1 MIYIFSLQRKKI
13 MFNAHELWKERF
25 GLFIKETSRYLRYIF
40 NGHLVIVF
48 LFLLGTA
55 GFYYQEW
62 IKTLDPEFPAAIIM
76 AVLLALVLTY
86 SPTLTF
92 LSEADKI
99 FLLPLETKLRD
110 YFKRGMI
117 LSLVLQSYFL
127 LIILALVMPMYVK
140 VTGTSFSVF
149 IPFLILLV
157 VIKGLN
163 LLIRWK
169 VEYDID
175 PSTHKMDSVVRYF
188 VNAVMLYLLFSEAS
202 FFLIGIPVVV
212 LVLYAVFY
220 NRQAKDKGLKWE
232 YLIGQEEKRM
242 GAFYRIA
249 NLFTDVPK
257 LKDQVKRRKWLDV
270 FLGNVSFGQE
280 NTFSHIYLRTFF
292 RSGDYWGLFLR
303 LTIIGAIAIYFLTY
317 GPGQAILALLFLY
330 LTGFQLLPL
339 WNHHQHKL
347 WMDLYPLGIT
357 AKEKAFTKLLTMI
370 MLIQTVIFSLVIL
383 VKQDPLTAGTTVI
396 LGFLFTLAFVHL
408 YSKKRRNV

>member
-1 MIYIFSLQRKKI
+1 
-13 MFNAHELWKERF
+13 MFNAQELWKERF
-25 GLFIKETSRYLRYIF
+25 GLFVKETSRYLRYIF

-62 IKTLDPEFPAAIIM
+62 IKTLGSEFPAAIIM

-99 FLLPLETKLRD
+99 FLLPLETRLGD

-117 LSLVLQSYFL
+117 LSLVLQSYLL

-140 VTGTSFSVF
+140 VSGTSFSIF
-149 IPFLILLV
+149 IPYLILLV
-157 VIKGLN
+157 VMKGLN

-169 VEYDID
+169 VGYDID
-175 PSTHKMDSVVRYF
+175 SSTHKVDSTVRFF
-188 VNAVMLYLLFSEAS
+188 VNGVMLYLLFSGAN
-202 FFLIGIPVVV
+202 LILIVVPAVV
-212 LVLYAVFY
+212 LVLLTIFY
-220 NRQAKDKGLKWE
+220 HRQAKDKGLKWE
-232 YLIGQEEKRM
+232 HLIEQEEKRM

-257 LKDQVKRRKWLDV
+257 LKDQVKRRKWLDM
-270 FLGNVSFGQE
+270 FLGNVSFSQK
-280 NTFSHIYLRTFF
+280 NTFSHIFLRTFF

-317 GPGQAILALLFLY
+317 GPGQTILALLFLY

-347 WMDLYPLGIT
+347 WLDLYPVGIT

-370 MLIQTVIFSLVIL
+370 MVIQTGVFGLVIL
-383 VKQDPLTAGTTVI
+383 VKQDPLTAGSTVI
-396 LGFLFTLAFVHL
+396 LGLVFTFAFVHL
-408 YSKKRRNV
+408 YSKKRRQM

>member
-1 MIYIFSLQRKKI
+1 

-25 GLFIKETSRYLRYIF
+25 ALFVKETGRYLRYIF

-62 IKTLDPEFPAAIIM
+62 IKTLDPEFPAAVIM
-76 AVLLALVLTY
+76 AVFLAFMLTY

-99 FLLPLETKLRD
+99 FLLPLETKLGD

-117 LSLVLQSYFL
+117 LSLVLQSYLL
-127 LIILALVMPMYVK
+127 LIFLALFMPMYVK
-140 VTGTSFSVF
+140 VTGTSFRLF
-149 IPFLILLV
+149 IPFLVVLVILKA
-157 VIKGLN
+157 IN
-163 LLIRWK
+163 LFIRWK

-175 PSTHKMDSVVRYF
+175 SSTHKVDSVVRFF
-188 VNAVMLYLLFSEAS
+188 VNGVLLYLLFAEAS
-202 FFLIGIPVVV
+202 FLLIGVPAVL
-212 LVLYAVFY
+212 LVLYAIFY
-220 NRQAKDKGLKWE
+220 NRQTKDKGLKWE
-232 YLIGQEEKRM
+232 HLIEQEEKRM

-257 LKDQVKRRKWLDV
+257 LKDRVKRRKWLDI
-270 FLGNVSFGQE
+270 FLGNVTFGQK

-292 RSGDYWGLFLR
+292 RSGDYFGLFLR
-303 LTIIGAIAIYFLTY
+303 LTIIGALGIYFLTY
-317 GPGQAILALLFLY
+317 GPGQTILALLFLY

-347 WMDLYPLGIT
+347 WLDLYPVGT
-357 AKEKAFTKLLTMI
+357 AAKEKSFTKLLTII
-370 MLIQTVIFSLVIL
+370 MFIQTVVFGLVIL
-383 VKQDPLTAGTTVI
+383 VKQNPLTAGSTVI
-396 LGFLFTLAFVHL
+396 LGLLFTFAFVHL
-408 YSKKRRNV
+408 YSKKRRQV

>member
-1 MIYIFSLQRKKI
+1 
-13 MFNAHELWKERF
+13 MFNAQELWKERF
-25 GLFIKETSRYLRYIF
+25 GLFVKETSRYLRYIF

-62 IKTLDPEFPAAIIM
+62 IKTLGPEFPAAIIM

-99 FLLPLETKLRD
+99 FLLPLETKLGD

-117 LSLVLQSYFL
+117 LSLVLQSYLL

-140 VTGTSFSVF
+140 VTGTSFSIF
-149 IPFLILLV
+149 IPYLILLV
-157 VIKGLN
+157 VMKGLN

-175 PSTHKMDSVVRYF
+175 SSSHKVDSTVRYF
-188 VNAVMLYLLFSEAS
+188 VNGVMLYLLFSGAN
-202 FFLIGIPVVV
+202 LILIAVPAVV
-212 LVLYAVFY
+212 LVLLTIFY
-220 NRQAKDKGLKWE
+220 HRQAKDKGLKWE
-232 YLIGQEEKRM
+232 HLIEQEEKRM

-270 FLGNVSFGQE
+270 FLGNVSFSQK

-317 GPGQAILALLFLY
+317 GPGQTIIALLFLY

-347 WMDLYPLGIT
+347 WLDLYPVGIT
-357 AKEKAFTKLLTMI
+357 VKEKAFTKLLTMI
-370 MLIQTVIFSLVIL
+370 MVIQSGVFGLVIL
-383 VKQDPLTAGTTVI
+383 VKQDPLTAGFTVI
-396 LGFLFTLAFVHL
+396 LCLVFTFAFVHL
-408 YSKKRRNV
+408 YSKKRRQV

>member
-1 MIYIFSLQRKKI
+1 
-13 MFNAHELWKERF
+13 MFNAHKLWKERF
-25 GLFIKETSRYLRYIF
+25 GLFVKETSRYLRYIF

-48 LFLLGTA
+48 LFLLGTG

-62 IKTLDPEFPAAIIM
+62 IKTLEPDFPAALIM
-76 AVLLALVLTY
+76 AILLALVLTY

-99 FLLPLETKLRD
+99 FLLPLETKLGD

-117 LSLVLQSYFL
+117 LSVVLQSYFL
-127 LIILALVMPMYVK
+127 LIFLALAMPMYVK
-140 VTGTSFSVF
+140 VTGTSFSTF
-149 IPFLILLV
+149 IPYLV
-157 VIKGLN
+157 VLVIMKGLN

-175 PSTHKMDSVVRYF
+175 PSTHKVDSVVRFF
-188 VNAVMLYLLFSEAS
+188 VNAVMLYLLFSEAT
-202 FFLIGIPVVV
+202 FILTGVPAAV
-212 LVLYAVFY
+212 LVLLAVFY

-232 YLIGQEEKRM
+232 YLIEQEEKRM

-270 FLGNVSFGQE
+270 FLGNVPFSQK
-280 NTFSHIYLRTFF
+280 NTFTHIYLRTFF
-292 RSGDYWGLFLR
+292 RSGDYWGLYLR
-303 LTIIGAIAIYFLTY
+303 LTVIGAIAIYFLTY
-317 GPGQAILALLFLY
+317 GPGQTIIALLFLY

-347 WMDLYPLGIT
+347 WLDLYPVGIP
-357 AKEKAFTKLLTMI
+357 AKEQAFTKLLTII
-370 MLIQTVIFSLVIL
+370 MGIQTVVFGLVIL
-383 VKQDPLTAGTTVI
+383 VKQDLSTAGSTVI
-396 LGFLFTLAFVHL
+396 LGFIFTFAFVHL
-408 YSKKRRNV
+408 YSKKRRQV